1 MNVHLDRDEI
11 TALLQAE
18 AFAPPRWRKLC
29 FWLGLLLLLLVAYH
43 LLLTLK
49 SQSASLSK
57 EPAPQLI
64 EWQQGQQ
71 ITIKDPELLACLQQW
86 GAQQNLPPAQQLV
99 IGIQRDRWT
108 LIWLSA
114 DDSINFSIEGQPQEL
129 CR

>member
-29 FWLGLLLLLLVAYH
+29 FWLGLLLLLLVTYH
-43 LLLTLK
+43 LLLTIK
-49 SQSASLSK
+49 SQASPQSR
-57 EPAPQLI
+57 EPHPQLI
-64 EWQQGQQ
+64 EWRQGQSLLLA
-71 ITIKDPELLACLQQW
+71 DPELLTCLKQW
-86 GAQQNLPPAQQLV
+86 GAQQNLPPAQQLI

>member
-29 FWLGLLLLLLVAYH
+29 FWLGFLLLLLASSH

-49 SQSASLSK
+49 SQTADRST
-57 EPAPQLI
+57 EPQPQLI
-64 EWQQGQQ
+64 EWQQGQSLPLA
-71 ITIKDPELLACLQQW
+71 DPELLACLQHW
-86 GAQQNLPPAQQLV
+86 GAQQNLPPAQQLI

-114 DDSINFSIEGQPQEL
+114 DDSINFSIERQPQEL

>member
-18 AFAPPRWRKLC
+18 AFAPSRWRRLC
-29 FWLGLLLLLLVAYH
+29 FWLGFLLLLLVACH

-49 SQSASLSK
+49 SHSAPQLR
-57 EPAPQLI
+57 EPHPQLI
-64 EWQQGQQ
+64 EWQQGQP

-86 GAQQNLPPAQQLV
+86 GTQQNLPPAQQLL

-108 LIWLSA
+108 LIWLGA
-114 DDSINFSIEGQPQEL
+114 GDSVNFSMAGHPQEL